1 MKFEKATLT
10 NLNEIMKIEN
20 AGFNT
25 AEAGSR
31 ENYQERIQ
39 TLVDNFIVAKDETN
53 EVLGFICGPAVEERF
68 INDSMY
74 HKTPVEIDS
83 GGHQMVLTIAIS
95 PDHRGEGIGS
105 KLLSQF
111 ETNAK
116 KLNRKSIAL
125 NCLEDR
131 IPFYEKN
138 GFINLGM
145 SDSNHG
151 DETWYNMEKV
161 I

>member
-68 INDSMY
+68 INDTMY
-74 HKTPVEIDS
+74 HKTPVEIEN

-95 PDHRGEGIGS
+95 PEHRGEGIGS
-105 KLLSQF
+105 KLLNQF
-111 ETNAK
+111 EINAK

-138 GFINLGM
+138 GFINLGI
-145 SDSNHG
+145 SNSNHG